1 MTANYKIL
9 GVIVMSITLF
19 LLLFGVGVIL
29 DQELATSNIVTI
41 IAYGLAAGLF
51 SGALAFLG
59 LKVGFIVFVVGLA
72 IGFIEMFRSFLFT
85 QGEFGELAGL
95 LSLFIFTALGLVLGV
110 IIEGIRYLLKKKS
123 PTQ

>member
-110 IIEGIRYLLKKKS
+110 TIEGIRYLLKKKS

>member
-19 LLLFGVGVIL
+19 LLLLGVGVIL

-110 IIEGIRYLLKKKS
+110 IIEGIRYLLNKKS

>member
-95 LSLFIFTALGLVLGV
+95 LSLFIFTALGLVFGV

>member
-19 LLLFGVGVIL
+19 LLLLGVGVIL